1 MADNKGVNPLFVG
14 LGVIAGAAG
23 ALFFSKKENRSKT
36 MKAIRKA
43 TKSKQGWM
51 DHAKQFVETASKDLE
66 AFSNQ
71 DTTLDKPLKKRPAK
85 KK

>member
-1 MADNKGVNPLFVG
+1 MGDNRGVNPLFVG
-14 LGVIAGAAG
+14 LGIIAGAAG

-51 DHAKQFVETASKDLE
+51 DQAKQLVETTSKDLE
-66 AFSNQ
+66 AFASQ
-71 DTTLDKPLKKRPAK
+71 DVDKPLKPKRVIK
-85 KK
+85 KKK